1 MSLTGHTI
9 LREYLHLWDFLQL
22 SFLAAS
28 ELFSPFPR
36 YDQCMAFNA
45 EAPSFPGISLQTT
58 DAYPVKA
65 VQDCIRFFFPE

>member
-9 LREYLHLWDFLQL
+9 LREYLYLRDFLQL

-36 YDQCMAFNA
+36 YDHCMANA
-45 EAPSFPGISLQTT
+45 EAPPFLVFLCRPLMHTQ
-58 DAYPVKA
+58 
-65 VQDCIRFFFPE
+65 